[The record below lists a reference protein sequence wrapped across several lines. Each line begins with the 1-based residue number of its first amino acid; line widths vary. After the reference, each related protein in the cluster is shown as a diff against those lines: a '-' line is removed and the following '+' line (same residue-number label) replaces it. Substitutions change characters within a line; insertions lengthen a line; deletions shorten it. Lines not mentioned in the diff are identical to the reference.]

1 MQSLHCAHLAHH
13 FMPQCILLAFGFL
26 HKQRKKVLSFSVCF
40 FIFYFFAFPPSESI
54 PVGRMGR
61 GTEGRVG
68 LPGCVIAFC
77 VTVEFKWIQY
87 CIFTLKC
94 AQKQIF
100 HLHFLNDEI
109 RITYTPRVQSIDSA
123 SAQFRIPYIELV
135 RCMGRGVAGEEVPDK
150 VKYLPP
156 GRRSKDSMSSR
167 LPATSTTSTTSTT
180 GTTYTY
186 GPFQSLLLHSLSMET
201 PLAFCMLFVRQRI
214 RFRTFRLL

>member
-1 MQSLHCAHLAHH
+1 MKLLHCAHLAHH

-123 SAQFRIPYIELV
+123 SAQFRFPYIELV

-167 LPATSTTSTTSTT
+167 QPATSTTSTT